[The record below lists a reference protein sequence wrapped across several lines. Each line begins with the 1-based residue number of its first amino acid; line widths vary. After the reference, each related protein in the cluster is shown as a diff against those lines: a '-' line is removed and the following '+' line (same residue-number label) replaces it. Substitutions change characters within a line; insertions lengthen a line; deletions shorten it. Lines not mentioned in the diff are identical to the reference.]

1 MKSSN
6 YMATL
11 SIDSTIKIWDL
22 DTSIYMIISGSVQTI
37 EVPMLQAWKMCFVA
51 DTIMVCGELGRVL
64 AYDLFSK

>member
-1 MKSSN
+1 MGPRYK
-6 YMATL
+6 Y
-11 SIDSTIKIWDL
+11 
-22 DTSIYMIISGSVQTI
+22 IYDYSGSVQTI